1 MRLIYTN
8 FEDHLRPQKSPR
20 GSSTALRQLQKRGKV
35 TEQRPQ
41 PNFEGL
47 GKKAE
52 GMISG
57 LLAWTGKSASWYQWR
72 VHKSCL
78 QLWFAL
84 PYMEDLGEGTGNPLW
99 YSCLENPMDGGAL
112 EAAVHGVARSR
123 TCLRDFT
130 FTFHFHTL
138 EKEMATHSSVLAW
151 RVQDLLMHIHAWLNM
166 QGVSQHVQGHSETH
180 GSASHCSGL
189 PAS

>member
-1 MRLIYTN
+1 MRNNFVKAFFFFAIPVGKKKLRLIYTN

-20 GSSTALRQLQKRGKV
+20 GSSTALWQLQIRGKV

-57 LLAWTGKSASWYQWR
+57 LLAWTGKSASWYQWW

-78 QLWFAL
+78 LPWFAP
-84 PYMEDLGEGTGNPLW
+84 PYVEDLGEGTGNPLW
-99 YSCLENPMDGGAL
+99 YSCLENPMDGGAWW
-112 EAAVHGVARSR
+112 AAVHRVARSQ
-123 TCLRDFT
+123 TWLSDFT
-130 FTFHFHTL
+130 FIFHFHSL

-151 RVQDLLMHIHAWLNM
+151 RVQDLLMHIHA
-166 QGVSQHVQGHSETH
+166 
-180 GSASHCSGL
+180 
-189 PAS
+189 